1 MRGNGAAPACAPA
14 PQKHPMPSLIHSA
27 EQRQQHTLSPRL
39 QHAVR
44 LLQLSSLDF
53 AHELNGL
60 LATNPFLESED
71 IDAVSAVDDAGAD
84 DALPT
89 QHDDDLPLAPEQLF
103 AEQDP
108 GAPRLDAE
116 FDRMQHDDPAGM
128 DSERELWQADGAP
141 TSQSHEGAGQD
152 ASALDFMA
160 SQTSLTAHLHTQID
174 VLPLSAR
181 DRVLAKALIESL
193 DEDGYLRLEL
203 AELGELA
210 ALEPPAQVA
219 ELQVALCRVQALE
232 PTGVAARSVSECL
245 ALQLPAI
252 GDEAE
257 RALALRI
264 VESQLDRLAARDA
277 QGMAR
282 ALGSSVAAVERAC
295 RAIRRLD
302 PRPGW
307 RFSHTHAPYV
317 NPDVIVKKV
326 HGRWT
331 VMLNQAVVPRLRL
344 NRVYAEMFQRNRQ
357 AQDSELAGH
366 LQEARWTVSNVE
378 QRFATILSVAQ
389 AIVRHQHRFFDFG
402 PMAMRPLGLRAI
414 ADEVG
419 LHESTVSR
427 VTNNK
432 YMATPL
438 GVFELKHFFSRALA
452 TANGKQVS
460 GTAIRSLIREMIQD
474 ESPDAPLS
482 DPEIARRLERQGLIV
497 ARRTVT
503 KYRQCLGLDA
513 VDRRVRQ
520 ASAERSTAS

>member
-1 MRGNGAAPACAPA
+1 
-14 PQKHPMPSLIHSA
+14 MPSMIQNT

-53 AHELNGL
+53 AQELNGM

-71 IDAVSAVDDAGAD
+71 IDAMLAAD
-84 DALPT
+84 EEGQETEAMT
-89 QHDDDLPLAPEQLF
+89 THDESPLEPEQLF

-116 FDRMQHDDPAGM
+116 FDRLQQDDAAGM
-128 DSERELWQADGAP
+128 DSERELWQSDGAGAA
-141 TSQSHEGAGQD
+141 QAQAHEGSGQD

-160 SQTSLTAHLHTQID
+160 SHLSLAAHLHTQID
-174 VLPLSAR
+174 VLPLPTR

-193 DEDGYLRLEL
+193 DEDGYLRFEL
-203 AELGELA
+203 AELGELV
-210 ALEPPAQVA
+210 ALEPAAQPT
-219 ELQVALCRVQALE
+219 ELQVALRRVQALE
-232 PTGVAARSVSECL
+232 PTGVAARSVAECL
-245 ALQLPAI
+245 TLQLPAI
-252 GDEAE
+252 GDETE
-257 RALALRI
+257 RALAARI
-264 VESQLDRLAARDA
+264 VNEQLDRLAARDTH
-277 QGMAR
+277 GLAR
-282 ALGSSVAAVERAC
+282 ALGSSPAVVERAC
-295 RAIRRLD
+295 KAIRRLD

-317 NPDVIVKKV
+317 HPDVIVKKV
-326 HGRWT
+326 QGRWT
-331 VMLNQAVVPRLRL
+331 VLLNQAVVPRLRL
-344 NRVYAEMFQRNRQ
+344 NRVYAELFQRHRQ
-357 AQDSELAGH
+357 AQDGELAGH
-366 LQEARWTVSNVE
+366 LQEARWAVSNVE

-389 AIVRHQHRFFDFG
+389 AIVRHQQRFFDFG

-460 GTAIRSLIREMIQD
+460 GTAIRGLIKEMIEE
-474 ESPDAPLS
+474 ESPHAPLS
-482 DPEIARRLERQGLIV
+482 DPEIARRLERQGLLV

-503 KYRQCLGLDA
+503 KYRQCLGLEA
-513 VDRRVRQ
+513 VDRRARKASV
-520 ASAERSTAS
+520 ASAGAK

>member
-1 MRGNGAAPACAPA
+1 
-14 PQKHPMPSLIHSA
+14 MPSMIQRG
-27 EQRQQHTLSPRL
+27 EQRQQHALSPRL

-71 IDAVSAVDDAGAD
+71 FDAVASADGDDAP
-84 DALPT
+84 DA
-89 QHDDDLPLAPEQLF
+89 
-103 AEQDP
+103 AEETLSHVSSASGDGFNDQDP

-116 FDRMQHDDPAGM
+116 LDRLRQDDDAPPDG
-128 DSERELWQADGAP
+128 ERELWQSDGAA
-141 TSQSHEGAGQD
+141 SQSAQEPGGQT
-152 ASALDFMA
+152 ASALDFVA
-160 SQTSLTAHLHTQID
+160 CQTSLSMHLHLQID
-174 VLPLSAR
+174 VLPLPPR

-193 DEDGYLRLEL
+193 DEDGYLRTPLTEL
-203 AELGELA
+203 AELA
-210 ALEPPAQVA
+210 ALEPPAQA
-219 ELQVALCRVQALE
+219 QELQIALCRVQALE
-232 PTGVAARSVSECL
+232 PAGVAARSVSECL
-245 ALQLPAI
+245 SLQLPAI
-252 GDEAE
+252 ADEDE
-257 RALALRI
+257 RTLAQRI
-264 VESQLDRLAARDA
+264 VAEHLDRLAARDTM
-277 QGMAR
+277 GLAR
-282 ALGSSVAAVERAC
+282 RLGSTPGLVERAC
-295 RAIRRLD
+295 AAIRRFD
-302 PRPGW
+302 PHPGW
-307 RFSHTHAPYV
+307 RFSQAQAPYV
-317 NPDVIVKKV
+317 HPDVIVKKV
-326 HGRWT
+326 QGVWAVT
-331 VMLNQAVVPRLRL
+331 LNPAVVPRLRL
-344 NRVYAEMFQRNRQ
+344 NRVYAEMFQRNRR
-357 AQDSELAGH
+357 AQDGELAGH

-460 GTAIRSLIREMIQD
+460 GTAIRGLIKEMIA
-474 ESPDAPLS
+474 EEPPHAPLS
-482 DPEIARRLERQGLIV
+482 DPEIARRLARQGLIV

-503 KYRQCLGLDA
+503 KYRQCLGLES
-513 VDRRVRQ
+513 VDRRARY
-520 ASAERSTAS
+520 AGLGGPG

>member
-1 MRGNGAAPACAPA
+1 MS
-14 PQKHPMPSLIHSA
+14 SLIQRA

-71 IDAVSAVDDAGAD
+71 VDAAAPDDDDAPEGAQED
-84 DALPT
+84 GDGT
-89 QHDDDLPLAPEQLF
+89 PLSPQALF

-108 GAPRLDAE
+108 GAPRSDAE
-116 FDRMQHDDPAGM
+116 
-128 DSERELWQADGAP
+128 SERLRQDDDAAPDAEHELWQSDGSVNRNSREA
-141 TSQSHEGAGQD
+141 GGQD
-152 ASALDFMA
+152 TSALDFVA
-160 SQTSLTAHLHTQID
+160 SQPSLSAHLHAQID
-174 VLPLSAR
+174 LLPLPPR

-193 DEDGYLRLEL
+193 DEDGYLRIELVEL
-203 AELGELA
+203 ATLA
-210 ALEPPAQVA
+210 ALEPPAQA
-219 ELQVALCRVQALE
+219 QELQIALCRVQALE
-232 PTGVAARSVSECL
+232 PAGIAARSVSECL
-245 ALQLPAI
+245 LLQLPAI
-252 GDEAE
+252 ADDEE
-257 RALALRI
+257 RALGKRI
-264 VESQLDRLAARDA
+264 VAEHLERLAARDTL
-277 QGMAR
+277 GLAR
-282 ALGSSVAAVERAC
+282 RLDSSPALVERAC
-295 RAIRRLD
+295 AAIRRLD

-307 RFSHTHAPYV
+307 RFSHSHAPYV
-317 NPDVIVKKV
+317 HPDVIVKKV
-326 HGRWT
+326 QGVWT
-331 VMLNQAVVPRLRL
+331 VTLNPAVVPRLRL
-344 NRVYAEMFQRNRQ
+344 NRVYAEMFQRNRR
-357 AQDSELAGH
+357 AQDGELASH
-366 LQEARWTVSNVE
+366 LQEARWTVNNVE

-452 TANGKQVS
+452 TTNGKQVS
-460 GTAIRSLIREMIQD
+460 GTAIRGLINEMIAD
-474 ESPDAPLS
+474 EPPHAPLS
-482 DPEIARRLERQGLIV
+482 DPEIARRLARQGLIV

-503 KYRQCLGLDA
+503 KYRQCLGLA
-513 VDRRVRQ
+513 SVDRRARYAGLGA
-520 ASAERSTAS
+520 ASQPLPAATRAA

>member
-1 MRGNGAAPACAPA
+1 
-14 PQKHPMPSLIHSA
+14 MPSMIQNT

-53 AHELNGL
+53 AQELNGM

-71 IDAVSAVDDAGAD
+71 VDAAPAGDEKAADAELMTARD
-84 DALPT
+84 EAL
-89 QHDDDLPLAPEQLF
+89 LAPEQLF

-108 GAPRLDAE
+108 GAPRQDAE
-116 FDRMQHDDPAGM
+116 LDRLQQDDAAGL
-128 DSERELWQADGAP
+128 DSERDLWQSDGAAAA
-141 TSQSHEGAGQD
+141 QAHEGGAQD
-152 ASALDFMA
+152 ASALDFLA
-160 SQTSLTAHLHTQID
+160 SQTSLAAHLHTQID

-181 DRVLAKALIESL
+181 DWVLAKALIESL
-193 DEDGYLRLEL
+193 DEDGYLRFEL
-203 AELGELA
+203 AELGDLA
-210 ALEPPAQVA
+210 ALEPAAQPA
-219 ELQVALCRVQALE
+219 ELQVALRRVQALD
-232 PTGVAARSVSECL
+232 PSGVAARSVVECL
-245 ALQLPAI
+245 TLQLPAI
-252 GDEAE
+252 TDAAE
-257 RALALRI
+257 RALAAHI
-264 VESQLDRLAARDA
+264 VGEQLDRLAARDTL
-277 QGMAR
+277 GLAR
-282 ALGSSVAAVERAC
+282 ALGSSAAAVERAC
-295 RAIRRLD
+295 EAIRRLD

-317 NPDVIVKKV
+317 HPDVIVKKV
-326 HGRWT
+326 QGRWT
-331 VMLNQAVVPRLRL
+331 VLLNQAVVPRLRL
-344 NRVYAEMFQRNRQ
+344 NRVYAEMFQRHRQ
-357 AQDSELAGH
+357 AQDGELAGH
-366 LQEARWTVSNVE
+366 LQEARWAVSNVE

-389 AIVRHQHRFFDFG
+389 AIVRHQQRFFDFG

-452 TANGKQVS
+452 TASGRQVS
-460 GTAIRSLIREMIQD
+460 GTAIRGLIKEMI
-474 ESPDAPLS
+474 EEEPRHAPLS
-482 DPEIARRLERQGLIV
+482 DPEIARRLERQGLLV

-513 VDRRVRQ
+513 VDRRARKAGVV
-520 ASAERSTAS
+520 SADSAANAAGAAGTGAH